1 MQYHFVIGF
10 DTDNNRWW
18 VESEPEAY
26 FPDGNIWDRDRASSR
41 EYSFLGWFQAEDDSA
56 EAKLDLALF
65 RALQS
70 SLGSIPIPQEA

>member
-70 SLGSIPIPQEA
+70 SLSSIPIPQEV

>member
-56 EAKLDLALF
+56 EAKLDLELF
-65 RALQS
+65 RTLS
-70 SLGSIPIPQEA
+70 YIVDTFPVPQEA